1 MQTRPVQVTT
11 TEAVTDSRLA
21 SVSLAMT
28 ARFGNGCRM
37 AEPHATAPP
46 TADVAEAAQW
56 DAQGNH
62 ERAVNVLAAAS
73 KRGDVEAMTRLGKRL
88 LTANRAPY
96 APDQGRDLIIQAA
109 NLGGAEASAQLAV
122 MSAIGMHVPQNWSTA
137 MAAIVFAAQRGSLAA
152 QGQLRVLADDRALAG
167 ESAEPQLWQ
176 RLAASIDLNRWHQP
190 SPTGATLSG
199 SPLVRRCAQFAPAAV
214 CQWLIDQSRDR
225 LVGAPVYDALA
236 KKETLSTNRTNT
248 WAQFNI
254 VHADLVSVLVQVH
267 VCANTG
273 VSFRQLEPLAVL
285 HYGTG
290 EQSTE
295 HFDFIDPLVPD
306 YADEVARKGE
316 RIVTFLV
323 YLNDDYDGGETE
335 LVTVG
340 IKHKG
345 RCGDGLFFVNVL
357 ADGRPDRRTLHAGRP
372 PTRGEKWVVSQFIRN
387 RETF

>member
-1 MQTRPVQVTT
+1 M
-11 TEAVTDSRLA
+11 TD
-21 SVSLAMT
+21 
-28 ARFGNGCRM
+28 
-37 AEPHATAPP
+37 PHAPSHP
-46 TADVAEAAQW
+46 TAGVADAAQW
-56 DAQGNH
+56 DAQGDH
-62 ERAVNVLAAAS
+62 ARAVSVLAAAS
-73 KRGDVEAMTRLGKRL
+73 TRGDVEAMTRLGKRL

-96 APDQGRDLIIQAA
+96 APDQGKDLIVKAA
-109 NLGGAEASAQLAV
+109 NLGGAEAAAQLAV
-122 MSAIGMHVPQNWSTA
+122 MSAIGMHVPQSWPTA
-137 MAAIVFAAQRGSLAA
+137 MAAIVFSAQRGSLAA
-152 QGQLRVLADDRALAG
+152 QGQLRVLAGDRALA
-167 ESAEPQLWQ
+167 SAPPDPLLWQ

-190 SPTGATLSG
+190 SPAGATLNG

-214 CQWLIDQSRDR
+214 CQWLIDQSRGR

-248 WAQFNI
+248 WASFNI
-254 VHADLVSVLVQVH
+254 EHADLVSVLVQVH
-267 VCANTG
+267 ICATTG
-273 VSFRQLEPLAVL
+273 VTFRQLEPLAVL
-285 HYGTG
+285 HYATG

-295 HFDFIDPLVPD
+295 HFDFIDPLVPN

-335 LVTVG
+335 LVTLE

-345 RCGDGLFFVNVL
+345 RSGDALFFVNVL
-357 ADGRPDRRTLHAGRP
+357 EDGRPDRRTLHAGRP